1 MGITASL
8 VTGGVISGCVG
19 PAVLGAG
26 VVPDVA
32 APDVAATGSPET
44 VVTLLTRLLVVL
56 VAEAIVGDVTKPV
69 VLVADVIVRLSN
81 EGIPD
86 ELVNA

>member
-1 MGITASL
+1 
-8 VTGGVISGCVG
+8 
-19 PAVLGAG
+19 VLGAG
-26 VVPDVA
+26 VL
-32 APDVAATGSPET
+32 PDVAATGSPET

-56 VAEAIVGDVTKPV
+56 VAGAIVGDVTKPV
-69 VLVADVIVRLSN
+69 VLVTDVIVRLSN